1 VKAAPVLLKVTAV
14 APVKFVPV
22 MVTLLPTVPLAG
34 LKLVIVGGFV
44 TTANDELLVAV
55 PAGVLT
61 LNVPL
66 VAAGGTVA

>member
-1 VKAAPVLLKVTAV
+1 MLLNVTAV

-34 LKLVIVGGFV
+34 LKLVIVGGISTV
-44 TTANDELLVAV
+44 NEELLVAV

-66 VAAGGTVA
+66 VAPAGTVV

>member
-1 VKAAPVLLKVTAV
+1 MLLKVTAV

-22 MVTLLPTVPLAG
+22 MGTLLPTVPLAG

-66 VAAGGTVA
+66 VAPAGTVA

>member
-1 VKAAPVLLKVTAV
+1 MLLKVTAV

-34 LKLVIVGGFV
+34 LKLVIVGGISTV
-44 TTANDELLVAV
+44 NEELLVAV

-66 VAAGGTVA
+66 VAPAGTVV

>member
-1 VKAAPVLLKVTAV
+1 VKVALVLLNVTAV

-34 LKLVIVGGFV
+34 LKLVIVGGISTV
-44 TTANDELLVAV
+44 NEELLVAV

-66 VAAGGTVA
+66 VAPAGTVV